1 MNTYEM
7 AKAYIGDAGI
17 SLREAKDSFEN
28 GAYHRT
34 VRRAQECVELSL
46 KGVLRL
52 FGIEYPKSHDVSSA
66 LDEAEAYV
74 NIPKWFREK
83 TEELKRASRR
93 LAQER
98 ALAFYGDERAFIP
111 PEKMYSKKD
120 AEEAIKMAEEC
131 LQAARRLLAEHE
143 EKMKQG

>member
-1 MNTYEM
+1 M
-7 AKAYIGDAGI
+7 
-17 SLREAKDSFEN
+17 R
-28 GAYHRT
+28 GAT
-34 VRRAQECVELSL
+34 L

-66 LDEAEAYV
+66 LDEAEAHV
-74 NIPKWFREK
+74 NTPKWFKEEK
-83 TEELKRASRR
+83 EELKRASRR

-111 PEKMYSKKD
+111 PEKIYSEKD
-120 AEEAIKMAEEC
+120 AEEAIKMAEKC
-131 LQAARRLLAEHE
+131 LQAAKRLLAEHE